1 MVWME
6 AAHVFIQMGFCA
18 HSLLA
23 RVRVFFAQGRP
34 SRARVDTFP
43 LLINTTLS
51 FQIHE
56 LLQHYEESKPVPV
69 QDSTAALVNE
79 VSLDT
84 INLFMKLNLEEMRL

>member
-6 AAHVFIQMGFCA
+6 AAHVFIQMGFCV
-18 HSLLA
+18 HSLPT
-23 RVRVFFAQGRP
+23 RVCVFAQGRP
-34 SRARVDTFP
+34 SRAHVDTFP
-43 LLINTTLS
+43 SLINTTLS

-84 INLFMKLNLEEMRL
+84 INLFIKLKLEETRL